1 MGYSTPIDKKLNKS
15 ELLKNIHTQKN
26 QPEAIPYVTSYYKKR
41 WGFCMSQKDFNRL
54 PNGKYRVLI
63 KSSLKKGFLELM
75 HSKIKGKTKK
85 EIFFSSYTC
94 HPSMANNELSGPVL
108 LNAILQYVKKNY
120 QILIILTEFVLF
132 ETIGS
137 IAIFQ
142 NSKDELK
149 KNVLAGYN
157 LTCVGDRRAYSITN
171 TPTANSLADESLE
184 AALLGKIKLKNIH
197 FCKGEVMRDNIVH
210 H

>member
-85 EIFFSSYTC
+85 EIFL
-94 HPSMANNELSGPVL
+94 AR
-108 LNAILQYVKKNY
+108 ILVIHQWLIMNY
-120 QILIILTEFVLF
+120 PDQFYL
-132 ETIGS
+132 
-137 IAIFQ
+137 
-142 NSKDELK
+142 
-149 KNVLAGYN
+149 
-157 LTCVGDRRAYSITN
+157 
-171 TPTANSLADESLE
+171 
-184 AALLGKIKLKNIH
+184 
-197 FCKGEVMRDNIVH
+197 MRSCST
-210 H
+210 